1 MSSSLAVG
9 FALATA
15 LANALA
21 LATQHAA
28 SVSGDQSHRGWALFV
43 YLVHHPLWLLGWV
56 GMGASLVFQAVALH
70 FGPLSLVQ
78 PLLVSELVLALV
90 VRRLWLHQSLRRTAW
105 ISAGVTTV
113 ALAAFLVAVNPRVSA
128 LQPTLSDWT
137 WPSVVVALLVVLAV
151 VTARRGSPA
160 RRAGAYAGAT
170 ALLWALE
177 ATFIKA
183 AADVLA
189 AGGIS
194 AVFTSWPL
202 YALVSCGVVG
212 LLSEQAAL
220 HVGPLKISQP
230 IIVIVDPLAS
240 IVLGVVLYHERLVTS
255 SATITLAAGAFV
267 IVAVG
272 VVSMTRSVPDTANA
286 LHRR

>member
-1 MSSSLAVG
+1 MASTLAVI

-28 SVSGDQSHRGWALFV
+28 SVSGDPTRRGWALLV
-43 YLVHHPLWLLGWV
+43 YLFHHPLWLLGWL
-56 GMGASLVFQAVALH
+56 GMGASLVFQAIALH

-90 VRRLWLHQSLRRTAW
+90 VRRLWLHQSLRRAAW
-105 ISAGVTTV
+105 ISASVTTL
-113 ALAAFLVAVNPRVSA
+113 ALAVFLVSTNPRASEFT
-128 LQPTLSDWT
+128 PTSGDWA
-137 WPSVVVALLVVLAV
+137 WPSIVVAFVVVFAV
-151 VTARRGSPA
+151 AVARRGSPA
-160 RRAGAYAGAT
+160 RRAGAYASAT
-170 ALLWALE
+170 ALIWALE

-183 AADVLA
+183 AADVLV
-189 AGGIS
+189 AGGVS
-194 AVFTSWPL
+194 ALLTTWPL
-202 YALVSCGVVG
+202 YALVGCGGIG
-212 LLSEQAAL
+212 LLTEQAAL

-230 IIVIVDPLAS
+230 IIVIVDPIAS
-240 IVLGVVLYHERLVTS
+240 ILLGVVLYHERLVTS
-255 SATITLAAGAFV
+255 GATITLAAIAFL